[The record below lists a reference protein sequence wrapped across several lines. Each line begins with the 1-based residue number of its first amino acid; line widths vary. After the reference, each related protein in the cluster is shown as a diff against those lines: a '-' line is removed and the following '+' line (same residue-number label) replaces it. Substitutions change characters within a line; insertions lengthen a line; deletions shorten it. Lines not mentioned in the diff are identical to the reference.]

1 MRLRQLVAAEGK
13 LLHRCKVLPL
23 ALLDGVE
30 RCGLAE
36 SADGRERRQQ
46 AVFRDDELRRIAAV
60 DIDGL
65 KVEAAQAEFVA
76 DFKRRHQ
83 VLFHGGRILVVFDLA
98 DAAAQRV
105 GVLAALGGVECLG
118 ADGEERRVERERLVH
133 LEPRD
138 AERHHNVCDRV
149 RFREEVTDLRKRLD
163 VPLRHVVLA
172 HLLDPHRPVPRLAA
186 LDLALSDGL
195 HDLKAHLRVKPHRN
209 EVEHDIV
216 TAADGLQNA
225 RRAADD
231 QILRVA
237 EPHVRAVGEA

>member
-1 MRLRQLVAAEGK
+1 M
-13 LLHRCKVLPL
+13 
-23 ALLDGVE
+23 
-30 RCGLAE
+30 
-36 SADGRERRQQ
+36 
-46 AVFRDDELRRIAAV
+46 
-60 DIDGL
+60 
-65 KVEAAQAEFVA
+65 EAAQAEFVA

-83 VLFHGGRILVVFDLA
+83 VLLHGGRVLVVFNLA

-138 AERHHNVCDRV
+138 NVCDRM
-149 RFREEVTDLRKRLD
+149 RFREEVTDLRKRFD

-172 HLLDPHRPVPRLAA
+172 HLFDPHRPVPRLAA
-186 LDLALSDGL
+186 FDLALSDGL
-195 HDLKAHLRVKPHRN
+195 HDLKAHLRVKPHRD
-209 EVEHDIV
+209 EVEHEIV